1 MATSESMKGRVKFV
15 KVRTKARKSK
25 RLQKDD
31 IFVLIRL
38 FVGAA
43 LLRHGGLEAT
53 RYHKFRMV
61 AQCCQCNHQRFNCI
75 RDTVIDASP
84 AMEFCVYFCEGQA
97 VATPACNRTAI
108 FSLPEHEALGTA
120 RYYVLVYR
128 S

>member
-15 KVRTKARKSK
+15 KVRTKAHKSK
-25 RLQKDD
+25 RLQKGD

-61 AQCCQCNHQRFNCI
+61 AQRCQYNHQRFKCI

-84 AMEFCVYFCEGQA
+84 AIEFSVYFCKGQA
-97 VATPACNRTAI
+97 VATPACNGTAI
-108 FSLPEHEALGTA
+108 FSLPEREALGTA
-120 RYYVLVYR
+120 HHYVQVCR